1 MRKTSRYIFMLL
13 IMITTLFANYSVTI
27 ASQIKVLPEDVK
39 KVEKNT
45 EQQQK
50 LLPKAGNT
58 GSIINYPDINIINNS
73 TGASSKPVA
82 GEYANILRAS
92 SLTTTKVVGAKSDTA
107 TTAVFDTAET
117 SGGQHYLEYTNVG
130 FYKGAIVNIRVNLES
145 NVGGGA
151 LTVYKGTKVG
161 SVDFLRLAVQGKGS
175 KVGVRY
181 DFINSV
187 TGQKIE
193 GYKGSWIVKRLN
205 NYKTMEIDSSSDFLT
220 RIFAYDIA
228 KIDYSSD
235 NNFQTTGFI
244 GTIAATNIEK
254 KETQMM
260 YSFNTK
266 NGSTTQKYS
275 PEGGGNRN
283 IYYDQDPITQMEIPF
298 PSIIGIVNE
307 KYPKVSYKII
317 QDYPSQ
323 INASFYP
330 NKYTMKVD
338 LDKIVD
344 LSKMTYKVTDLSG
357 ADKTSYFK
365 MIKRADKTG
374 VDFTIDSS
382 TLSSESFVN
391 NSYTITLE
399 SEIDK
404 SISTNDYLESDG
416 YLHIPGTVAMQTDI
430 NNSTEHTDVAKT
442 KYEAPPEDNKA
453 PEVNI
458 TAPVK
463 DGETYKYD
471 PEKDSGKLSLA
482 GQYRDVDSENVTA
495 FLQVDDGSKLLI
507 ENPKPGSNAWYDATQ
522 DYTAEAIQK
531 ILADNKEHTFTL
543 SANDTEGLETKKSI
557 KVIWEKDT
565 NNRAPEVN
573 ITAPVKDDET
583 YKYDSEKDSGK
594 LSLAGQYRDVDSENV
609 TAFLQVDDGSKVLIE
624 NPKPGSNAW
633 YDATQDYTAE
643 AIQKILADNKEHTF
657 TLSAGDNEG
666 LETKKSIKM
675 IWEKAPNKVPEIKI
689 GIPVETGGTY
699 EYFPEKHED
708 LGGILEIVANARDL
722 DSKNFT
728 TYLQVDD
735 GEVEKLGIKPG
746 GSDIYRD
753 ITKEYEEEE
762 IQQIL
767 ADNQP
772 HTFTFYVEDS
782 DGGKSEKVSITIIWP
797 NKGELA
803 MKSVPDV
810 SFGNQDV
817 NVTDKTFYVESK
829 DEDLIIEDT
838 RKDATSWKVNA
849 QIDQELTNQATNKE
863 VPSVLRYDDDYLS
876 QDKITVFEKN
886 KAEKGTFNLS
896 EHWIDNKEGLNL
908 FVKVGKISSGDYNAR
923 IMWSL
928 EETPANN

>member
-416 YLHIPGTVAMQTDI
+416 YLHIPGTVAMQTNI

-463 DGETYKYD
+463 DVESYKYD
-471 PEKDSGKLSLA
+471 P
-482 GQYRDVDSENVTA
+482 
-495 FLQVDDGSKLLI
+495 
-507 ENPKPGSNAWYDATQ
+507 
-522 DYTAEAIQK
+522 
-531 ILADNKEHTFTL
+531 
-543 SANDTEGLETKKSI
+543 
-557 KVIWEKDT
+557 
-565 NNRAPEVN
+565 
-573 ITAPVKDDET
+573 
-583 YKYDSEKDSGK
+583 EKDSGK